1 MKDNYYIALC
11 DYYIGF
17 CELENNNYPVAI
29 TKLNEALKRAEMLR
43 LTDRT
48 RILLG
53 RVYLAKSAYF
63 RKLNMFPESYETIQK
78 GLDVLGETN
87 KVIRSR
93 LLNNLGVIF
102 NEMKNFDES
111 IAIFKETL
119 KGEKKSIYYG
129 NIAAAYNEKRC
140 YDSALIYSDS
150 ALLISHS
157 LFDSLVAMHF
167 KGFVYC
173 RLEEFDTAEQLYE
186 ECLERTQFGSKYLY
200 LNSLIYQN
208 LGNIAVDKGDCLKAL
223 HLAGEAI
230 GVSKT
235 LQDDNRLMDCIKLKA
250 IVLNS
255 MHDYEKAMDC
265 MLEYDSIRDVVHMH
279 QNKDRV
285 NEIIRQKETEML
297 EQRYETERRIIKQ
310 RQQYMIIIAIFMF
323 VFVAAIVFFIVKDK
337 RLKETLLQ
345 QELDLRNREITSK
358 TMNQM
363 QSNEVLNEVIEKLTY
378 LENNPKGSS
387 NNLTMAIREL
397 KGMIH
402 DGSKKDFDYY
412 FVQVHPDFYTH
423 LKRDFPNLTQN
434 ELRLCAL
441 VKANLNIKEI
451 ANMNN
456 VSVDSV
462 KSSRKRLRKSL
473 GIVDPNADLNEFLSK
488 Y

>member
-1 MKDNYYIALC
+1 
-11 DYYIGF
+11 
-17 CELENNNYPVAI
+17 
-29 TKLNEALKRAEMLR
+29 
-43 LTDRT
+43 
-48 RILLG
+48 
-53 RVYLAKSAYF
+53 
-63 RKLNMFPESYETIQK
+63 
-78 GLDVLGETN
+78 
-87 KVIRSR
+87 
-93 LLNNLGVIF
+93 
-102 NEMKNFDES
+102 
-111 IAIFKETL
+111 
-119 KGEKKSIYYG
+119 
-129 NIAAAYNEKRC
+129 
-140 YDSALIYSDS
+140 
-150 ALLISHS
+150 
-157 LFDSLVAMHF
+157 
-167 KGFVYC
+167 
-173 RLEEFDTAEQLYE
+173 
-186 ECLERTQFGSKYLY
+186 
-200 LNSLIYQN
+200 
-208 LGNIAVDKGDCLKAL
+208 
-223 HLAGEAI
+223 
-230 GVSKT
+230 
-235 LQDDNRLMDCIKLKA
+235 
-250 IVLNS
+250 
-255 MHDYEKAMDC
+255 
-265 MLEYDSIRDVVHMH
+265 
-279 QNKDRV
+279 
-285 NEIIRQKETEML
+285 
-297 EQRYETERRIIKQ
+297 
-310 RQQYMIIIAIFMF
+310 MIIIAIFMF